1 MGGVSRVIKSVF
13 TAPKTPAPVQVAQPQ
28 TAPEPKTQVQPE
40 TQMKAKMV
48 GAGYGGQTI
57 LSGATGVEEEANI
70 AKTVLGGGKK
80 KNIIA

>member
-13 TAPKTPAPVQVAQPQ
+13 TAPKAPAPVQVAQPQ
-28 TAPEPKTQVQPE
+28 TAPEPKVQPE